1 MNIPSIRHRI
11 GHIIAALGAGKKP
24 TNEDD
29 GRGNHLQIG
38 CSSDLISGVKR
49 LYQSSG
55 PPKSQNIHFFVF
67 RPPATGKKKIL
78 PKFAP
83 TLFGVKSKHV
93 LNRTDLRLHCFRFEI
108 YCTNGTCWQH
118 VGTFRRI
125 SFNTRWCDG
134 FERFYL
140 LFPGVERGTWD
151 WVSRIQQ
158 FFLKTKQ

>member
-11 GHIIAALGAGKKP
+11 GQIIAALGAGKKS

-29 GRGNHLQIG
+29 GRGNHLRIA

-67 RPPATGKKKIL
+67 RPPATGKKKT
-78 PKFAP
+78 PKICTNTVWCQEQACVKP
-83 TLFGVKSKHV
+83 NRPSIALFSVW
-93 LNRTDLRLHCFRFEI
+93 NLR
-108 YCTNGTCWQH
+108 TNGTCWQH

-125 SFNTRWCDG
+125 SFNTRGCDG

-140 LFPGVERGTWD
+140 LFPGVDRGTWD

>member
-67 RPPATGKKKIL
+67 RPPATGKKKNT
-78 PKFAP
+78 PKICTNTVWCQEQTCFKPNRPSIA
-83 TLFGVKSKHV
+83 LFSV
-93 LNRTDLRLHCFRFEI
+93 EI

-125 SFNTRWCDG
+125 SFNTR
-134 FERFYL
+134 
-140 LFPGVERGTWD
+140 
-151 WVSRIQQ
+151 
-158 FFLKTKQ
+158 